1 MRPWKG
7 WSSESPGRV
16 VQLLAIVT
24 LALMGSVIAHKGYHD
39 VAALA
44 QRYDGAEFW
53 RMLGRYV
60 IANLL
65 AGG

>member
-1 MRPWKG
+1 MRLTEG
-7 WSSESPGRV
+7 WSRESAGRV
-16 VQLLAIVT
+16 AQLLAIAM
-24 LALMGSVIAHKGYHD
+24 LALMGSVILHKGYHD
-39 VAALA
+39 IAALA
-44 QRYDGAEFW
+44 QRYEGEAFW